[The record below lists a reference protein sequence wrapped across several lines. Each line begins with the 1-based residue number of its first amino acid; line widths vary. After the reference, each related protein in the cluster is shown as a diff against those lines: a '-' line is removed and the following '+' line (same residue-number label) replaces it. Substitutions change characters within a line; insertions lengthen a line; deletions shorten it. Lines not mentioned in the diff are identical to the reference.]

1 MILIMQINYLYS
13 NYVNTIDLYIYYN
26 IMETINKAAL
36 YERVSTL
43 EQALEGYSL
52 GAQDDKLTKH
62 AEYMGYEIFDKYVDD
77 GYSGSSLNRPAIR
90 RLIGDIENARVNTVL
105 IYKLDRLSRRVKDV
119 LELVELFE
127 SNNVTL
133 YSLTEN
139 IDLSSPFGRA
149 ALKMAATFSELE
161 RENIIERTAMGR
173 VAKTKNGYYSCHGKP
188 PFGYDYD
195 PTNKVISINEIE
207 ADIVRDIFE
216 RYIGGYSLRKLNDY
230 CAERYRLPYF
240 KNEMACKSIIHR
252 PIYAGYIDFKGEL
265 ITAKNIEP
273 IINLNMFLEAQDCA
287 KSHKTRHVH
296 DNLPYL
302 LTGLLYCGKCG
313 NKYVGKRRNH
323 YALEN
328 GKRVIKYSY
337 TTYGCSARLKS
348 GRNYPSEK
356 CNNCVINATEIEDY
370 VDSFIKN
377 LDIADIEIID
387 SENTAI
393 NTLDDKINAL
403 NNDREKLL
411 DLYMGN
417 IIDKK
422 TYICRISDIDKK
434 RQEKELIKR
443 EQSANNTP
451 NYSALATIKTV
462 KDMILEYSSASRDEK
477 QKLLKLIINKIV
489 IDGDRIVFD
498 LKIRIE

>member
-1 MILIMQINYLYS
+1 
-13 NYVNTIDLYIYYN
+13 
-26 IMETINKAAL
+26 MEIINKAAL

-77 GYSGSSLNRPAIR
+77 GYSGSSLNRPAIQ

-195 PTNKVISINEIE
+195 LTNKAFSINEIE

-230 CAERYRLPYF
+230 CAKRYRLPYF

-265 ITAKNIEP
+265 ISAKNIEP
-273 IINLNMFLEAQDCA
+273 IIDLNVFLAAQDCA
-287 KSHKTRHVH
+287 KTHKTRHIH

-313 NKYVGKRRNH
+313 NRYVGKRRNH

-356 CNNCVINATEIEDY
+356 CNNCVINAVEIEDY
-370 VDSFIKN
+370 VGKFVSN
-377 LDIADIEIID
+377 LDIANIEIID
-387 SENTAI
+387 SENTVI
-393 NTLDDKINAL
+393 SVLDDEINAL
-403 NNDREKLL
+403 NIGREKLL

-417 IIDKK
+417 IIDKD
-422 TYICRISDIDKK
+422 TFLCRIADIDRL

-443 EQSANNTP
+443 EQNSNNISG
-451 NYSALATIKTV
+451 NYSAQATIKTV
-462 KDMILEYSSASRDEK
+462 KNMISGYQSASRDEK

>member
-1 MILIMQINYLYS
+1 
-13 NYVNTIDLYIYYN
+13 
-26 IMETINKAAL
+26 MEIINKAAL

-62 AEYMGYEIFDKYVDD
+62 AEYMGYEIFDKYIDD
-77 GYSGSSLNRPAIR
+77 GYSGSSLNRPAIQ
-90 RLIGDIENARVNTVL
+90 RLIDDIENARVNTVL

-195 PTNKVISINEIE
+195 PTNKVFSVNKIE

-265 ITAKNIEP
+265 ISAKNIDP
-273 IINLNMFLEAQDCA
+273 IIDLNVFLAAQDCA

-302 LTGLLYCGKCG
+302 LTGLLFCGKCG
-313 NKYVGKRRNH
+313 NRYVGKRRNH

-356 CNNCVINATEIEDY
+356 CNNCVINAVEIEDY

-377 LDIADIEIID
+377 LDMADIEIID
-387 SENTAI
+387 SENTVI
-393 NTLDDKINAL
+393 SVLDDEINAL

-417 IIDKK
+417 IIDKQ
-422 TYICRISDIDKK
+422 TYLCRIADIDRL

-443 EQSANNTP
+443 EQNTNNISG
-451 NYSALATIKTV
+451 NYSAQATIKTV
-462 KDMILEYSSASRDEK
+462 KNMISGYQSASRDEK

-489 IDGDRIVFD
+489 IDDDRIVFD

>member
-1 MILIMQINYLYS
+1 
-13 NYVNTIDLYIYYN
+13 
-26 IMETINKAAL
+26 MEIINKAAL

-77 GYSGSSLNRPAIR
+77 GYSGSSLNRPAIQ
-90 RLIGDIENARVNTVL
+90 RLIDDIENARVNIVL

-127 SNNVTL
+127 NYNVTL

-188 PFGYDYD
+188 PFGYEYD
-195 PTNKVISINEIE
+195 PTNKAISVNKIE
-207 ADIVRDIFE
+207 ADIVCDIFE

-230 CAERYRLPYF
+230 CAKRYRLPYF

-265 ITAKNIEP
+265 IKAKNIEP
-273 IINLNMFLEAQDCA
+273 IIDLNVFLEAQDCA

-313 NKYVGKRRNH
+313 NRYVGKRRNH

-328 GKRVIKYSY
+328 GKRVLKYSY

-356 CNNCVINATEIEDY
+356 CNNCVINAVEIEDY
-370 VDSFIKN
+370 VEKFVSN

-387 SENTAI
+387 SENTA
-393 NTLDDKINAL
+393 NSVLDDEINAL

-417 IIDKK
+417 IIDKQ
-422 TYICRISDIDKK
+422 TYLCRIADIDRI

-443 EQSANNTP
+443 ENSANNMP
-451 NYSALATIKTV
+451 DINFALATIKTV
-462 KDMILEYSSASRDEK
+462 KDMIHGYRSATRDEK

-498 LKIRIE
+498 LKIRIG

>member
-1 MILIMQINYLYS
+1 M
-13 NYVNTIDLYIYYN
+13 D
-26 IMETINKAAL
+26 TINKAAL

-90 RLIGDIENARVNTVL
+90 RLISDIENAKVNTVL

-127 SNNVTL
+127 DNNVTL

-188 PFGYDYD
+188 PFGYDYN
-195 PTNKVISINEIE
+195 PTNKVFSVNKIE

-230 CAERYRLPYF
+230 CAKRYRLPYF

-265 ITAKNIEP
+265 ISAKNIEP
-273 IINLNMFLEAQDCA
+273 IISLNEFLEAQNCA
-287 KSHKTRHVH
+287 KSHIRQHTH

-313 NKYVGKRRNH
+313 NRYVGKRRNH
-323 YALEN
+323 YTLEN
-328 GKRVIKYSY
+328 GKRILKYSY

-348 GRNYPSEK
+348 GRNYPREK
-356 CNNCVINATEIEDY
+356 CNNCVINAEEIEDY

-393 NTLDDKINAL
+393 NTLHDEINAL

-417 IIDKK
+417 IIDKD
-422 TYICRISDIDKK
+422 TYLCRVSNID
-434 RQEKELIKR
+434 RLIQEKEILKH
-443 EQSANNTP
+443 EQSANSIP
-451 NYSALATIKTV
+451 NNHSDLTIIKTV
-462 KDMILEYSSASRDEK
+462 KDMILEYSSASRNEK

-489 IDGDRIVFD
+489 VDGDRIVFD